1 MTTVVDQRSTS
12 GDGTASR
19 QRFLDRYKDYAKEA
33 VDRAISNGN
42 VTDIGKGGVDVTV
55 PKGGINE
62 PFIHHG
68 RGGINER
75 VHPGNKEFQ
84 AGDSVPRPNGGQG
97 GGGKKGS
104 PDGDGEDDFVFHLS
118 EEEFLNYLFNDL
130 ELPNLTKK
138 TAESVEQMQM
148 KYAGL
153 ASSGPYNKLDFVRSK
168 KKKLGRIFAA
178 NAPFDK
184 EIVELL
190 GEEKSIL
197 KTYDPTN
204 AVRTTPESTEW
215 QPRKVKIKNLESD
228 IAVLKSS
235 FTSAVSGQDNTRI
248 AEIDQ
253 TVEALKKK
261 KRLVPDWNESTDLR
275 FRHHEPKPMPNT
287 KAVMFC
293 LMDVSASMGEEEKT
307 NAKIFYFL
315 QYHFLKRHYEST
327 DVVFIRHH
335 TTAEEVNEQDF
346 FYKKETGGTI
356 VSSAL
361 EKMSEIIK
369 KRYPT
374 NEWNI
379 YGSQVSDGDNWSDD
393 DCNKCAKILKED
405 LLPQSQAFF
414 YMEIAARPQ
423 DLWKTYKK
431 VSEEFSDRFWI
442 GRVQERK
449 QIFPLFREFYKKRD
463 NFGQS
468 QGYKAAAFE
477 AA

>member
-33 VDRAISNGN
+33 VDRAISDGN

-84 AGDSVPRPNGGQG
+84 AGDAVPRPKGGQG
-97 GGGKKGS
+97 SGGKKGS
-104 PDGDGEDDFVFHLS
+104 QDGEGDDDFVFHLS
-118 EEEFLNYLFNDL
+118 EEEFLEYLFNDL

-153 ASSGPYNKLDFVRSK
+153 ASSGPFNKLDLVRSK

-178 NAPFDK
+178 QSPFDK
-184 EIVELL
+184 AIVELL

-197 KTYDPTN
+197 TSYDAN
-204 AVRTTPESTEW
+204 AAQPIATKEEW
-215 QPRKVKIKNLESD
+215 SPRKTKIKNLETD
-228 IAVLKSS
+228 ISGLKER
-235 FTSAVSGQDNTRI
+235 FTAALTPRDTHRVV
-248 AEIDQ
+248 EIDQ
-253 TVEALKKK
+253 TVADLKGK
-261 KRLVPDWNESTDLR
+261 KRLIPDWNESTDLR

-315 QYHFLKRHYEST
+315 QYRFLKRHYEST

-356 VSSAL
+356 VSTAL

-379 YGSQVSDGDNWSDD
+379 YGSQVSDGDNWSEDD
-393 DCNKCAKILKED
+393 SKKCAKIMTDD

-414 YMEIAARPQ
+414 YMEIADRPQ
-423 DLWKTYKK
+423 DLWRSYKK
-431 VSEEFSDRFWI
+431 VSEQFSDRFWI

-449 QIFPLFREFYKKRD
+449 QIFPLFREFYKKRE
-463 NFGQS
+463 NFGQTPS
-468 QGYKAAAFE
+468 QKAAALE